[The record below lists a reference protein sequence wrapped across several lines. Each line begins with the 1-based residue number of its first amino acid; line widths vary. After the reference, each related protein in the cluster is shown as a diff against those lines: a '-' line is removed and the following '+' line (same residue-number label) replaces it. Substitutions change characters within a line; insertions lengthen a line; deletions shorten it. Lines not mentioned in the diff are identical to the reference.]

1 MCLRIQQ
8 VLYFATLAWP
18 TNSTIP
24 QGKAIDIFFKVY
36 YV

>member
-18 TNSTIP
+18 TNSKIP